1 MGSSALLRK
10 KLIIKKAF
18 SLGLGLLA
26 FLALSSKAQ
35 IFFGITPIRVEL
47 KAKPGSQITDIFQVR
62 NNSSQPVRIKVY
74 VENWQMQADGTPLFI
89 GQQPTNYS
97 CRDWIKVNPPDFRL
111 KPGEIRAVRFTVSV
125 PQEAEPAGY
134 HAAVSFENVL
144 EEPAETKQSR
154 VGFIGKIA
162 AAVYVVVGNVEPQ
175 GTIED
180 IIFETKGESHIIK
193 LKISNQGKTHFRLKG
208 EVALRTSDGKKVT
221 TLLIPDE
228 PVLPESD
235 RFVSIELKE
244 KLLAGNYKAE
254 VKLDIGREELLVME
268 KEILIK

>member
-1 MGSSALLRK
+1 MIRK
-10 KLIIKKAF
+10 RAF
-18 SLGLGLLA
+18 RLGLELLA
-26 FLALSSKAQ
+26 LAALSLKAQ

-47 KAKPGSQITDIFQVR
+47 KAKPGSQITDIFHVR

-74 VENWQMQADGTPLFI
+74 VENWQMQENGTPLFI

-111 KPGEIRAVRFTVSV
+111 KPGEIRTVRFTVSV

-144 EEPAETKQSR
+144 ETPPETKQSR
-154 VGFIGKIA
+154 VGLIGKIA

-175 GTIED
+175 GSIED
-180 IIFETKGESHIIK
+180 IIFETKGESQFIK

-208 EVALRTSDGKKVT
+208 EIVLRTADGKKVA

-228 PVLPESD
+228 PVLPESE
-235 RFVSIELKE
+235 RFVPIELKE
-244 KLLAGNYKAE
+244 KLTSGIYKIE
-254 VKLDIGREELLVME
+254 TKLDIGREELLVLE
-268 KEILIK
+268 KEISVK

>member
-1 MGSSALLRK
+1 MGLVALSAL
-10 KLIIKKAF
+10 
-18 SLGLGLLA
+18 SL
-26 FLALSSKAQ
+26 KAQ

-47 KAKPGSQITDIFQVR
+47 KAKPGSQITDLFYVR
-62 NNSSQPVRIKVY
+62 NNSTQPVRIKVY
-74 VENWQMQADGTPLFI
+74 VENWQMQENGTPLFI

-111 KPGEIRAVRFTVSV
+111 KPGEIRTVRFTVAV

-134 HAAVSFENVL
+134 HAAVSFENVA
-144 EEPAETKQSR
+144 ETPAETKQSR

-175 GTIED
+175 GSIED
-180 IIFETKGESHIIK
+180 IIFEMQEKAQWIK

-208 EVALRTSDGKKVT
+208 EIILRTSNGKKVA
-221 TLLIPDE
+221 TLLVPDE
-228 PVLPESD
+228 PVLPESQ

-244 KLLAGNYKAE
+244 KLSAGIYQVE
-254 VKLDIGREELLVME
+254 IKLDIGREELLVME
-268 KEILIK
+268 KEILVK